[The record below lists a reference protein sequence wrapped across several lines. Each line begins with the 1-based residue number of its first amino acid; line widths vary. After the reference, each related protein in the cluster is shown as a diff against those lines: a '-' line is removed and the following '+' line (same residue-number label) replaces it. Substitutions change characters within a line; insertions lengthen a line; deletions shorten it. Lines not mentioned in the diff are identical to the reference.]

1 MQKLQTQFIDT
12 KLPEKQAFAIDVP
25 EDYPKLHT
33 LSIVNGKRGGGK
45 TVCTV
50 NYLKKCRDEKL
61 IDKIW
66 VVTPTYHSNSEIW
79 RICYLE
85 EKDCQQPS
93 INVLK
98 NILSEMEEIKEEWD
112 EYVSQC
118 ILYKEFLKYIE
129 DPEHYISEDKLLT
142 FFKDGYSDV
151 PYMEK
156 PSWRFAENGEEAH
169 PPRFAIVLDD
179 CLNSDVMRKPTAGL
193 VNFCIRH
200 RHVCGG
206 LGCSVFML
214 TQSYC
219 SRGGVDRAI
228 RENTTHLYL
237 FRICD
242 QNQIKKIFE
251 ECDLPI
257 EFEEFEEMLKIAHA
271 TPFNFLHIDFCPT
284 DPLKKYRNGWN
295 EFLVPASLA
304 AEVQAGISE

>member
-1 MQKLQTQFIDT
+1 MQKLQTQFLDT
-12 KLPEKQAFAIDVP
+12 QLPDKQAFAIDVP

-50 NYLKKCRDEKL
+50 NYLKKCRDEGL
-61 IDKIW
+61 IDKVW

-79 RICYLE
+79 KICYLE
-85 EKDCQQPS
+85 ESDCHQPS
-93 INVLK
+93 VT
-98 NILSEMEEIKEEWD
+98 ILSEIVQEMEAIKKEWD
-112 EYVSQC
+112 DYESDML
-118 ILYKEFLKYIE
+118 LYAEFLKYME
-129 DPEHYISEDKLLT
+129 DPAHKISEDKLLL
-142 FFKDGYSDV
+142 FYEHGYNDE

-156 PSWRFAENGEEAH
+156 PHWRLAKEGEEPH

-206 LGCSVFML
+206 LGCSIFML

-257 EFEEFEEMLKIAHA
+257 EFEEFEEMLRMAHSV
-271 TPFNFLHIDFCPT
+271 PYNFLQIDFCPN

-295 EFLVPASLA
+295 EYLVPASLA
-304 AEVQAGISE
+304 AEVEASIE

>member
-1 MQKLQTQFIDT
+1 MQKLKTHFLDTQ
-12 KLPEKQAFAIDVP
+12 LPDKQAFAIEVP

-50 NYLKKCRDEKL
+50 NYLKKCRDEGL
-61 IDKIW
+61 IDKIY
-66 VVTPTYHSNSEIW
+66 VCTPTYHSNSEIW
-79 RICYLE
+79 RMCYLE
-85 EKDCQQPS
+85 EKDCYQPS
-93 INVLK
+93 VTVLQ
-98 NILSEMEEIKEEWD
+98 EFMDDMETHKEEWTD
-112 EYVSQC
+112 YEAEM
-118 ILYKEFLKYIE
+118 ILYREYLKYME
-129 DPEHYISEDKLLT
+129 DPAHQISEDKLLL
-142 FFKDGYSDV
+142 FYQHGYNDE

-156 PSWRFAENGEEAH
+156 PVWKWEKEGEEPH

-200 RHVCGG
+200 RHICGG

-257 EFEEFEEMLKIAHA
+257 EYEEFEEMLKIAHSE
-271 TPFNFLHIDFCPT
+271 PFNFLHIDFCPS

-295 EFLVPASLA
+295 EYLVPASLA
-304 AEVQAGISE
+304 AEVQSGIVE